1 MLRDTTDES
10 RLQDQL
16 IQAEK
21 SGSLGVLS
29 AGIGHELNNP
39 IFGILGLGEA
49 IQDEQDLEQAKAYA
63 RDIVQHGQRITSI
76 IRDFTGYV
84 RLEGQDRR
92 VDVDVNELLD
102 QALRMVQHSSDGAHL
117 KVEKDYRA
125 LPTISAVPDEVRQA
139 FVNVMTNSVQAMQGE
154 GVLFLATE
162 TQEGAV
168 KVTIR
173 DSGPGIPKPYLG
185 RVFDPFFTTK
195 GQGEGTGL
203 GLTVVQRIVTKY
215 GGRIQIQSEEGRG
228 TSCFI
233 TFPVHASTSS
243 RENSR

>member
-1 MLRDTTDES
+1 
-10 RLQDQL
+10 
-16 IQAEK
+16 
-21 SGSLGVLS
+21 
-29 AGIGHELNNP
+29 
-39 IFGILGLGEA
+39 
-49 IQDEQDLEQAKAYA
+49 
-63 RDIVQHGQRITSI
+63 
-76 IRDFTGYV
+76 
-84 RLEGQDRR
+84 
-92 VDVDVNELLD
+92 
-102 QALRMVQHSSDGAHL
+102 
-117 KVEKDYRA
+117 
-125 LPTISAVPDEVRQA
+125 A

-154 GVLFLATE
+154 GVLSLATE

-215 GGRIQIQSEEGRG
+215 GGRVQIQSEEGRG

-233 TFPVHASTSS
+233 TFPVRASTSAREKS
-243 RENSR
+243 R